1 MKNVEVLSARRKGS
15 NDPDIVVEK
24 WRALYPDI
32 DYETASLWTRM
43 RLATRV
49 LVDATATAIA
59 PFNLTIAD
67 FDVLAA
73 LYREPEPR
81 ALTVA
86 ALAEAT
92 SRTHGSVSVHSKSM
106 GERGLI
112 KRVETSLDARMSLL
126 QITRKGASLVEKVVP
141 LIVTAQAEM
150 TVTLTRDERRAL
162 AGLLRKI
169 SRQQQNTRE
178 RARRRLFPA
187 GTQS

>member
-1 MKNVEVLSARRKGS
+1 VKDVELLSARRKGS
-15 NDPDIVVEK
+15 NDPDVVVEK
-24 WRALYPDI
+24 WRAIFPDI

-43 RLATRV
+43 RLATRI

-59 PFNLTIAD
+59 PFGLTVAD

-81 ALTVA
+81 ALSIA

-106 GERGLI
+106 GERGLV

-126 QITRKGASLVEKVVP
+126 QLTRKGSMLVEKVVP
-141 LIVTAQAEM
+141 RIVAAQAE
-150 TVTLTRDERRAL
+150 TAVTLTRDERRTL
-162 AGLLRKI
+162 AGILRKI
-169 SRQQQNTRE
+169 SRQEQNTRE
-178 RARRRLFPA
+178 RARRRLF
-187 GTQS
+187 GTGAQS